1 MGLEKRTGTN
11 YQIVGAADCLYFARA
26 ERISLLLKGLLNLSD
41 KDVNVQMKHPD
52 QWAAFFTDECE
63 RLQFEEYKK
72 EVSERG
78 DKAGR
83 VLVYNHMTGRLV
95 GGSKAFGREVA
106 KRYGIKCDLNNVQLE
121 LVAQENLLLHTNA
134 TKTATYQ
141 SDLQKRKQLQL
152 GVLGGPGT
160 MHAHHVDKIAKTFG
174 LLVISP
180 DQLVVKQ
187 VKAAPNSALTE
198 QIKAMVRSNGTV
210 TDEVYTRLIKR
221 EVEKEES
228 DNGWVLTNYPR
239 TPAQAQLL
247 DETDIDLHLLMVLT
261 ASAETLFARRRENV
275 SEEKMKVYIRK
286 WMSMIDSIVNKTE
299 IQTVIIDASDPN
311 STASSC
317 KAAVEDLYAQVC
329 LAPEWVEAM
338 PADVETPPIGATAD
352 AYAAKLRAEKRAE
365 EKAFNDAAA
374 VVEAAAKAKALANS
388 LKEDKARTI
397 ADKEKLEE
405 EVGSFWNAIN
415 PKAKATLLLG
425 KVQTALDKA
434 DTPQAAEWAT
444 FLKERLRNRPATT
457 AISKDLFIDSMEYMA
472 AVSAEALRVSS
483 WEKFDRKQFK
493 KFFELRDVDENGVI
507 DMKELTAMML
517 QMQYEPSTATD
528 MMKWTSQGE
537 SNTINFQELCSGFK
551 MIFMIEEEFD
561 RADFKAEFDKVDTE
575 GEGSIPSEK
584 LSDLLVVYG
593 YKADMDM
600 VPLLAIADKYGMGV
614 IKFDTLCK
622 AYCEV
627 FAIAT
632 GDSN

>member
-11 YQIVGAADCLYFARA
+11 YQIVGAADCIYFARA

-52 QWAAFFTDECE
+52 EWAAFFTDECE

-72 EVSERG
+72 KVSKRG
-78 DKAGR
+78 AKAGR

-121 LVAQENLLLHTNA
+121 LVAQENILLHTNA
-134 TKTATYQ
+134 TKTAAYR
-141 SDLQKRKQLQL
+141 SDLQKRKKLQL

-198 QIKAMVRSNGTV
+198 QIKNMVRSSGTV
-210 TDEVYTRLIKR
+210 TDDVYTRLIKR

-261 ASAETLFARRRENV
+261 ASAETLFARRRDNV

-286 WMSMIDSIVNKTE
+286 WMSMMDSIVNKTE

-338 PADVETPPIGATAD
+338 PADVETPPIGATPD
-352 AYAAKLRAEKRAE
+352 AIAAKLRAEKRAE
-365 EKAFNDAAA
+365 EKALKDAAA
-374 VVEAAAKAKALANS
+374 VEAAAAAEALVNS
-388 LKEDKARTI
+388 LKEDKARTV
-397 ADKEKLEE
+397 ADKEKLKE
-405 EVGSFWNAIN
+405 EVGSFWNTIN
-415 PKAKATLLLG
+415 PRAKATLFLG
-425 KVQTALDKA
+425 EVRTALIKA
-434 DTPQAAEWAT
+434 DTPQAKEWAT
-444 FLKERLRNRPATT
+444 FLKERLRNQPATT
-457 AISKDLFIDSMEYMA
+457 PISKDLFIDSMEYMA

-483 WEKFDRKQFK
+483 WE
-493 KFFELRDVDENGVI
+493 
-507 DMKELTAMML
+507 
-517 QMQYEPSTATD
+517 
-528 MMKWTSQGE
+528 
-537 SNTINFQELCSGFK
+537 
-551 MIFMIEEEFD
+551 
-561 RADFKAEFDKVDTE
+561 
-575 GEGSIPSEK
+575 
-584 LSDLLVVYG
+584 
-593 YKADMDM
+593 
-600 VPLLAIADKYGMGV
+600 
-614 IKFDTLCK
+614 
-622 AYCEV
+622 
-627 FAIAT
+627 
-632 GDSN
+632 